1 MRFIS
6 FFLSCKPLI
15 ADKQERHLW
24 YDLPVTSVCVAVF
37 AITISSSCVSRLCLT
52 SFFFPTNATFPSRR
66 HFFTRQLLFFSCSFF
81 AQIPDLSRRWKC
93 LVNAVTVSR
102 GEAVRSEWPLHRRV
116 NGPSVSSLVRSAC
129 ISAGARKNK
138 AGSTTTV
145 RSLPDTN
152 TICGRT
158 QSTHYKL
165 NSSSSWVAVMLWH
178 I

>member
-52 SFFFPTNATFPSRR
+52 SFFSPTNATFPSRR

-93 LVNAVTVSR
+93 LVNAMTVSR

-129 ISAGARKNK
+129 ISAQVREKTKQVQQLQCEVCLTQTRSVAEHSQHTTN
-138 AGSTTTV
+138 STPA
-145 RSLPDTN
+145 L
-152 TICGRT
+152 
-158 QSTHYKL
+158 L
-165 NSSSSWVAVMLWH
+165 E
-178 I
+178 